1 MKNNTVWFAPG
12 SYGVMAGVTM
22 LLANVG
28 SVLASGPSAAVLR
41 WLSWRDLFA
50 AAGMVSLVLAVG
62 VYLVARDLPEHAGF
76 SPVVTLPRPHQHR
89 SNRPKL
95 GERSLRGDL
104 NRVRTIRGLWPAF
117 WAAIGTNA
125 TFYAFAGLWGIP
137 LLTDG
142 FGLPNSD
149 AALYTTLGLLAYG
162 IASFVIGLY
171 SDRLGRRKP
180 LIIAASVAAVVGWLA
195 LGVLPW
201 SPGWSGLALYLL
213 VGLAGCQVVVAFA
226 NVKELVPTRLAAT
239 ALAVVNFG
247 VFLGAALIETLFG
260 SILDTLRRGTST
272 GPRHYPLSDYRA
284 ALWLPIAVSVLG
296 LLMSLR
302 CRETRSRNHDDLS
315 RHGSTASAP
324 AGSSAASSSA
334 AATSNPSSS
343 GPGSTTTS

>member
-1 MKNNTVWFAPG
+1 MTAPSQDHGRASQRERRRFQTVRWGSFALLIGCLIIGFFHRFAPAALAGTLSHTFGISASTLGGLAALNLYVYTAMQIPSGVLLDRLGVRLCASAGAAIAAAGSLVFAFAPTVAIAYLGPPLMGLGASAVFVGIMKNNTVWFAPG

-50 AAGMVSLVLAVG
+50 GAGMVSLVLAVG

-171 SDRLGRRKP
+171 SDRLGRRKLMGP
-180 LIIAASVAAVVGWLA
+180 AFSGQLLNGLFHAAS
-195 LGVLPW
+195 
-201 SPGWSGLALYLL
+201 
-213 VGLAGCQVVVAFA
+213 
-226 NVKELVPTRLAAT
+226 
-239 ALAVVNFG
+239 
-247 VFLGAALIETLFG
+247 
-260 SILDTLRRGTST
+260 
-272 GPRHYPLSDYRA
+272 
-284 ALWLPIAVSVLG
+284 
-296 LLMSLR
+296 
-302 CRETRSRNHDDLS
+302 CRFRY
-315 RHGSTASAP
+315 
-324 AGSSAASSSA
+324 SS
-334 AATSNPSSS
+334 
-343 GPGSTTTS
+343 